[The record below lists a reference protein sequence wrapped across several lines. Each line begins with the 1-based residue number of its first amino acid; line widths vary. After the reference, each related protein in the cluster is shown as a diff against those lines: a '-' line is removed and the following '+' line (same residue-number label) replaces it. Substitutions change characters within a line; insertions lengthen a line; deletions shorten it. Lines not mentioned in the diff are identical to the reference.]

1 MDTNFRRWAVSHDWI
16 IKDSNSKC
24 KLSTTI
30 VERYKKIP
38 SDWLSFI
45 NKFNVCMNSTETT
58 WFLLN
63 ENYMPKN
70 ENEWRYNE
78 FEILSLESAQDDNE
92 WIKEIHDFWDNNLPI
107 IMSVGNGYEYY
118 AIEIKS
124 GAIVHGI
131 EPEFE
136 DVEKVANSFND
147 FINLIIDGKI
157 EI

>member
-16 IKDSNSKC
+16 IEDSNSKC
-24 KLSTTI
+24 KLSANI
-30 VERYKKIP
+30 IERYKEIP
-38 SDWLSFI
+38 EDWLSFI
-45 NKFNVCMNSTETT
+45 NRFNICMNNTETT
-58 WFLLN
+58 WFLLK
-63 ENYMPKN
+63 ENYEPKN
-70 ENEWRYNE
+70 EDEWRYNE